1 MKKLYRNEWNGQI
14 GGVCEGLGEY
24 FNMDPTLV
32 RLLFVI
38 GAFAGASSII
48 AYIILWIVVPDK

>member
-1 MKKLYRNEWNGQI
+1 MKELYSNAWNGQI
-14 GGVCEGLGEY
+14 GGVREGLGEY
-24 FNMDPTLV
+24 FNIEPTLV

-38 GAFAGASSII
+38 GAFAGASSIL